1 MVDDLLRK
9 LQYARYEAEK
19 IWPYISSVLFELRL
33 VRVDD
38 PQFTTLG
45 VDSGWRLYWSPGF
58 VEKCAIPELATSLLH
73 ECMHC
78 LLEHAER
85 FDELDCNVKDHSL
98 WNIVGDCSINETLDE
113 QALILP
119 KHIRPFRFEDFN
131 GEISKDDTTERNYF
145 KLLDFQTA
153 KKKSDDGQAGQP
165 GSGDGEPT
173 AGEKETDSAGED
185 APNESPN
192 DLGSPD
198 CGSIAGGDARWY
210 ELDDED
216 SSAPAIDS
224 ATKTVATTNAVGAI
238 LSGGSWGGGAG
249 AGQSLR
255 RSIEELLKPRVSWKK
270 KLAMVLRQTLGNVMG
285 RTDYTLTRISR
296 REHTIKTKDF
306 SPRLPAMRGPLP
318 PNVAVI
324 IDTSPSITDRNIND
338 ALTEVIGIVRAV
350 GASRKVAV
358 IPCSYNAYGV
368 QYVRTPKQVEYI
380 RLDGDEGTDL
390 TKGFTAAMNLK
401 QKPEIIVVITDGET
415 PWPDHKPKGV
425 RLVLVL
431 LNNKSGQNSLKPWMV
446 PIVLEN

>member
-1 MVDDLLRK
+1 MIDKVTEDELLRK
-9 LQYARYEAEK
+9 LQYARYEAER

-38 PQFTTLG
+38 PRFTTLG

-58 VEKCAIPELATSLLH
+58 VEKCDVSELATSLLH

-85 FDELDCNVKDHSL
+85 FDELDCNIKDHKL

-119 KHIRPFRFEDFN
+119 KHIKPFRFADFD
-131 GEISKDDTTERNYF
+131 GDISKEDTTERNYF
-145 KLLDFQTA
+145 KLLDSQSS
-153 KKKSDDGQAGQP
+153 KKKDSGGQSGQSGSGDGQAGQ
-165 GSGDGEPT
+165 
-173 AGEKETDSAGED
+173 AGEEGGG
-185 APNESPN
+185 SPN
-192 DLGSPD
+192 SGSTAPDGPD
-198 CGSIAGGDARWY
+198 CGSITGGDGRWY
-210 ELDDED
+210 EIDEED

-238 LSGGSWGGGAG
+238 LGGGAWG
-249 AGQSLR
+249 TKAGQSLI
-255 RSIEELLKPRVSWKK
+255 RSIEDLLKPRISWKK

-296 REHTIKTKDF
+296 REHAIKTKEF
-306 SPRLPAMRGPLP
+306 APRLPAMRGPLP

-324 IDTSPSITDRNIND
+324 LDTSPSISDRNIKD
-338 ALTEVIGIVRAV
+338 ALTEIIGIVRAV

-358 IPCSYNAYGV
+358 IPCSFNAYEV
-368 QYVRTPKQVEYI
+368 QYVRTPKQVQYV
-380 RLDGDEGTDL
+380 RLDGDGGTDL
-390 TKGFTAAMNLK
+390 RKGFISAMNLK
-401 QKPEIIVVITDGET
+401 RRPEIIIVITDGET
-415 PWPDHKPKGV
+415 PWPEHKPKGV

-431 LNNKSGQNSLKPWMV
+431 LNNQSAKDRLKPWMV
-446 PIVLEN
+446 PIILEN